1 MLRAVSP
8 LCLPTLNLKKKNKFG
23 SKIRNQAKSS
33 GSRNSKFHNLWMWL
47 ETGKSVLKEPRQ
59 INWKQNHDLGGLHF
73 SVATY
78 ATVAVLSSGCYM
90 VVKGSLKEFKINV
103 L

>member
-1 MLRAVSP
+1 MDVA
-8 LCLPTLNLKKKNKFG
+8 
-23 SKIRNQAKSS
+23 RNREISIKGAQ
-33 GSRNSKFHNLWMWL
+33 
-47 ETGKSVLKEPRQ
+47 TD
-59 INWKQNHDLGGLHF
+59 NWKQNHDLGGLHF